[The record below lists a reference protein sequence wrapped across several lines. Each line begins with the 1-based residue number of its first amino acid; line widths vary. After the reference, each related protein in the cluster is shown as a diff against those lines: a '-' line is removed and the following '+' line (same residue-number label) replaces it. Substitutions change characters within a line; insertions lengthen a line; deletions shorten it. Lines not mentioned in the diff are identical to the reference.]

1 MSIKSWALPL
11 ILFTVSSSSFA
22 NQGEYRQH
30 EGDEYDY
37 RPTPLANQVAD
48 LKDDD
53 NDGVINARDLCPDT
67 PRGSEIDND
76 GCGTFIKSS
85 QMQQLHILFA
95 NDSSVIEP
103 AFLTQIRQMAE
114 FLQGY
119 PSTSIELQG
128 YASKVGRAEYNLAL
142 SKQRSE
148 TVRDQLIRYGVA
160 PNRVNIVGYGDS
172 VLVAE
177 GEDDISHARNRRV
190 TATVVGYKGE
200 VVKEWT
206 IFTTLPM

>member
-1 MSIKSWALPL
+1 MSIKPWALPL
-11 ILFTVSSSSFA
+11 FVCSVTTSALAQQNDYA
-22 NQGEYRQH
+22 NY

-37 RPTPLANQVAD
+37 RATPLANQIAD
-48 LKDDD
+48 LQDDD

-76 GCGTFIKSS
+76 GCGTFVKSS

-95 NDSSVIEP
+95 NDSSAIEP

-114 FLQGY
+114 FLKTY

-128 YASKVGRAEYNLAL
+128 YASKVGGAEHNLAL

-148 TVRDQLIRYGVA
+148 AVREQLLRYGIT
-160 PNRVNIVGYGDS
+160 PNRINIVGYGDS
-172 VLVAE
+172 VLEAD
-177 GEDDISHARNRRV
+177 GTDDVSHARNRRV

>member
-1 MSIKSWALPL
+1 MSIKLWALPL
-11 ILFTVSSSSFA
+11 CICTMATSAFA
-22 NQGEYRQH
+22 QQSDYANL

-37 RPTPLANQVAD
+37 QPTPVANQIAD
-48 LKDDD
+48 LQDDD

-76 GCGTFIKSS
+76 GCGTFVNSS
-85 QMQQLHILFA
+85 QTQQLHILFA
-95 NDSSVIEP
+95 NDSSAIDP

-114 FLQGY
+114 FLETY

-128 YASKVGRAEYNLAL
+128 YASNVGRTEYNLAL
-142 SKQRSE
+142 SKERSE
-148 TVRDQLIRYGVA
+148 AVRNQLYQYGVA
-160 PNRVNIVGYGDS
+160 PNRVNIVGYGDT
-172 VLVAE
+172 VLEAD
-177 GEDDISHARNRRV
+177 GADDVSHARNRRV